1 VDILMDIDGLSVGE
15 LRKFLDSY
23 SDDDVLDVREE
34 LYRSSMIGGVAGEER
49 VELHIVE
56 SGKG

>member
-1 VDILMDIDGLSVGE
+1 MDILMDIDGLSVGE

-23 SDDDVLDVREE
+23 SDDDVLDVRKE
-34 LYRSSMIGGVAGEER
+34 LYRSSMIGGGEPEER
-49 VELHIVE
+49 VELHIVK